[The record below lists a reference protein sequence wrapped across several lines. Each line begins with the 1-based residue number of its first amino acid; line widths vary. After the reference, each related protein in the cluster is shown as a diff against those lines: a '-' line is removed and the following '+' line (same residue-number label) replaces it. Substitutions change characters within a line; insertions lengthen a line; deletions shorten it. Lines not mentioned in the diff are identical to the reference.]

1 MSFTTGLAHHVKR
14 SITKEDVL
22 QKAKDLVT
30 GDRNDTH
37 GDAFNNHAEIAE
49 FWNIFL
55 DKKLQAMASIT
66 ADDVALMMILMK
78 ISRHNQGKK
87 VNIDNFVDMAG
98 YAAIAGEINDAGLI

>member
-1 MSFTTGLAHHVKR
+1 MSFTTGLTPVKR
-14 SITKEDVL
+14 SLTKEDVL
-22 QKAKDLVT
+22 QKAKDLIT

-66 ADDVALMMILMK
+66 ADDVAIMMILLK
-78 ISRHNQGKK
+78 ISRHTQGEKI
-87 VNIDNFVDMAG
+87 NIDNFVDMAG
-98 YAAIAGEINDAGLI
+98 YAAIAGEISDSGSF